1 MHTVILNYITPP
13 LPSTTLQELLKY
25 TDKSHPDYDQVVSAQ
40 HAMKEVAMQIN
51 EQKRRMENI
60 GKIGLWQMSI
70 DSWKVCD
77 MSEDIG
83 ETCFNIHC
91 VGQYLRKGTI
101 SHKMLKF

>member
-1 MHTVILNYITPP
+1 MHIVILNYIIPP
-13 LPSTTLQELLKY
+13 PPPQKELLKY

-40 HAMKEVAMQIN
+40 CAMKEVALQIN

-77 MSEDIG
+77 TSKI
-83 ETCFNIHC
+83 
-91 VGQYLRKGTI
+91 
-101 SHKMLKF
+101 